1 MYFCLS
7 INDNRKSW
15 DDLEPE
21 EQVVFSGSYDEIL
34 SDADS
39 RERLVDVTVSI
50 RTRYERNER
59 QPLKRR

>member
-15 DDLEPE
+15 TDQEPE
-21 EQVVFSGSYDEIL
+21 EQIDFSGSYDEVF

>member
-15 DDLEPE
+15 DDQEPE
-21 EQVVFSGSYDEIL
+21 EQIDFSGSFDEVF

-59 QPLKRR
+59 QPLKGR

>member
-7 INDNRKSW
+7 INDNRKNW
-15 DDLEPE
+15 DDQESE
-21 EQVVFSGSYDEIL
+21 EQVGFSDSFDEVF

>member
-7 INDNRKSW
+7 INDNRKNW
-15 DDLEPE
+15 IDQEPE
-21 EQVVFSGSYDEIL
+21 EQIDFSGSYDEIF

>member
-15 DDLEPE
+15 DDQEPE
-21 EQVVFSGSYDEIL
+21 EQIDFSGSYDEVF

>member
-15 DDLEPE
+15 TDQEPE
-21 EQVVFSGSYDEIL
+21 EQIDFSGSYDEVF
-34 SDADS
+34 SDADP
-39 RERLVDVTVSI
+39 REKLLDVTISI

>member
-7 INDNRKSW
+7 INDNRKNW
-15 DDLEPE
+15 DDQEPE
-21 EQVVFSGSYDEIL
+21 EQVDFDGSFDTVF
-34 SDADS
+34 SDADP
-39 RERLVDVTVSI
+39 REKLLDVTISI